1 MYNGF
6 AAAPGGAPKEETVER
21 VIRSLTVPVAGPL
34 FERMALSLFFILA
47 TFLGAYVALPLPFTP
62 VPLTLQTFF
71 VLLSGV
77 LLGRGWSLGAQGAYL
92 GLGGAGMAAFAG
104 AAAGSA
110 HLFGPTA
117 GYLWAFPLA
126 AVVAGALWRRSESA
140 AARLSALAAADAL
153 ILTAGA
159 LWLGLSLGLSPW
171 RAFLMGAAPF
181 LPGEALKVAA
191 AFWVATC
198 RRKA

>member
-1 MYNGF
+1 
-6 AAAPGGAPKEETVER
+6 VER
-21 VIRSLTVPVAGPL
+21 VIRTLTVPVAGPL
-34 FERMALSLFFILA
+34 FERWALSLFFLLA
-47 TFLGAYVALPLPFTP
+47 TFLGAYVAVPLPFTP

-77 LLGRGWSLGAQGAYL
+77 LLGRGWSVGTQGAYL

-126 AVVAGALWRRSESA
+126 AALAGTLWRRSEGA
-140 AARLSALAAADAL
+140 AARWLSLALADAV
-153 ILTAGA
+153 ILGAGA
-159 LWLGLSLGLSPW
+159 LWLGLFLGLSPW
-171 RAFLMGAAPF
+171 KAFWMGVAPF

-191 AFWVATC
+191 VFAVGTY
-198 RRKA
+198 RRRI